1 MSYERRIEKVENL
14 VNRSAFNLNALRN
27 MYKDILTMYSEKKEE
42 GKKLTHKDNREITV
56 AGIMIKRINK
66 ALFIKAI
73 Q

>member
-1 MSYERRIEKVENL
+1 MSYERKIEKVENL

-27 MYKDILTMYSEKKEE
+27 MYKDILTMYSEKKEYGE
-42 GKKLTHKDNREITV
+42 KLTPKDNREITI

>member
-1 MSYERRIEKVENL
+1 MSYERKIEKVENL

-42 GKKLTHKDNREITV
+42 GKRLTPKDNREITI

>member
-1 MSYERRIEKVENL
+1 MSYERKIEKVENL

-27 MYKDILTMYSEKKEE
+27 MYKDILTMYSEKKGE
-42 GKKLTHKDNREITV
+42 GKKLTPKDNREITV

>member
-1 MSYERRIEKVENL
+1 MSYERKIEKVENL
-14 VNRSAFNLNALRN
+14 VNRSVFNLKALKV
-27 MYKDILTMYSEKKEE
+27 MYKDILNMYSEKKEE
-42 GKKLTHKDNREITV
+42 GKKLTPKDNKEVTI